1 MKKSNDEIRSSLVVT
16 RVSLTSVY
24 LDLEDMIRKSS
35 YELNDK
41 SFEMVKK
48 LLEDV
53 RNSMDMVQESI
64 ENLK

>member
-53 RNSMDMVQESI
+53 RKSMDMVQESI